1 MIILGA
7 DRHGGYVGR
16 LKRLALLR
24 RKPDRLAAR
33 TIELGPVEVEM
44 LKVLLRDIAQRGR
57 VGLSTGEPSQRSQP

>member
-7 DRHGGYVGR
+7 DRHGGYVAR

-24 RKPDRLAAR
+24 KKPDRLAEM

-44 LKVLLRDIAQRGR
+44 LKVLLRDIAQGGR
-57 VGLSTGEPSQRSQP
+57 VGWATDQPPRHCQP